1 MKSNLFLLNLAHN
14 SAATGSGW
22 GSESLMPRMG
32 TGQAPGVESCAYK
45 ALLCA
50 WRNANRFVRL
60 AGPEGGSRR
69 FQNSIRNPEHSM
81 TQKWKKNI
89 GVHALLFAVFTSIT
103 ACQSIPQAARPQVD
117 LQTTETSEYFKI
129 VPSVEIEKGW
139 WNSFQSPQLTQLIK
153 LTQQQ
158 NPDLRIASE
167 RVRQA
172 ELQMRIIGASLF
184 PSFSINGS
192 TGSGRSRFDNREWEK
207 SESSRVGLGASYE
220 VDLWGGISADVS
232 GARADFRATQY
243 DEVAAELSISGAVA
257 SAWFQWLTL
266 QQRIASAE
274 ENILIAERI
283 AQIVQALYDNGV
295 ATAADVSR
303 QRTNLLSQQ
312 SALLP
317 LQLQARQTRSA
328 LALLV
333 GESPLNFELQTQER
347 LLGLAVPEVGAG
359 IPADLLTRRPDLAS
373 AEAQL
378 QAADANVAA
387 ARAALLPGIQLTA
400 SAARSSAAL
409 FSLSPPADSL
419 SWSLGLA
426 QTLFNGGR
434 LRNQVKLS
442 ESQQIVLVE
451 QYRQAIFNALQEVAD
466 AFDRQTV
473 STAQEENQQAI
484 LQEAER
490 TLRLTEVRYREGSD
504 DLLSLLEAQRT
515 VFQAR
520 DQLVQLRQARL
531 EAAVDL
537 YLALGGGWQIPAGL

>member
-32 TGQAPGVESCAYK
+32 MGQAPGK
-45 ALLCA
+45 
-50 WRNANRFVRL
+50 
-60 AGPEGGSRR
+60 GSRR
-69 FQNSIRNPEHSM
+69 FQNPIRNPEHSM

-103 ACQSIPQAARPQVD
+103 ACQSIPQTARPQVD

-129 VPSVEIEKGW
+129 VPSVEIEKDW
-139 WNSFQSPQLTQLIK
+139 WNYFQSPQLTQLIE
-153 LTQQQ
+153 LSRQQ

-172 ELQMRIIGASLF
+172 ELQMRIAGASLF
-184 PSFSINGS
+184 PSLTINGS
-192 TGSGRSRFDNREWEK
+192 TGSGRSRFDGDEWEN

-243 DEVAAELSISGAVA
+243 DEVAAALSINGAVA
-257 SAWFQWLTL
+257 SSWFQWLAL
-266 QQRIASAE
+266 QQRISSAE
-274 ENILIAERI
+274 ENIRIAERI
-283 AQIVQALYDNGV
+283 AQIVQARYDNGV

-303 QRTNLLSQQ
+303 QKTNLLSQQ
-312 SALLP
+312 SSLLP
-317 LQLQARQTRSA
+317 LQLQARQTRSV

-333 GESPLNFELQTQER
+333 GESPLDFALQANEQ
-347 LLGLAVPEVGAG
+347 LLDLVVPEVGEG
-359 IPADLLTRRPDLAS
+359 IPADVLTRRPDLAA

-387 ARAALLPGIQLTA
+387 ARAALLPGLQLTA

-419 SWSLGLA
+419 SWSVGLA

-442 ESQQIVLVE
+442 ESQRTALVE
-451 QYRQAIFNALQEVAD
+451 QYRKAILTALQEVAD
-466 AFDRQTV
+466 AFDRQAI
-473 STAQEENQQAI
+473 SIIQEENQNAI
-484 LQEAER
+484 LAEAER
-490 TLRLTEVRYREGSD
+490 TLRLTEVRYKEGSE

-520 DQLVQLRQARL
+520 DQLVQQRQTRL

-537 YLALGGGWQIPAGL
+537 YLALGGGWEVIDERSGGT